1 MFSCSTFFCLSVYLL
16 CVFFTLKI
24 LLKGASGDE
33 LKKVKHVVQYGV
45 FAAYHL
51 ALETCFLADE
61 GASPLE
67 FPLKSPITVALPDKP
82 SSIVKSISTI
92 PGFSSVTGK
101 EQQGAESIKE
111 VPKSNDGNKPE
122 RTPSSCSGSVERSLL
137 GDSIHMHE
145 ISSDVAQPAQDM
157 PSSHCNSF
165 LPNTASKKDDKKC
178 PKESFQYRQD
188 EGRKTMLNNDLI
200 SDSFGTFEPSGKDG
214 NNHIKA
220 VALASN
226 QGADPELPIVK
237 HDNNNDDDDDMI
249 HLKEDFPPSTS
260 DHQSILVFLST
271 RCVWKGTVCERSR
284 LVRIKYYGSS
294 DKPLGR
300 FLRDQLFDQVF
311 VLSNYF
317 LFK

>member
-1 MFSCSTFFCLSVYLL
+1 MFIHCVYFL
-16 CVFFTLKI
+16 CFTLKI

-51 ALETCFLADE
+51 ALETSFLADE

-92 PGFSSVTGK
+92 PGFSAVTDRGH
-101 EQQGAESIKE
+101 QGAGTIKE
-111 VPKSNDGNKPE
+111 IPKSNDGNNTE
-122 RTPSSCSGSVERSLL
+122 RTPSSCSVSTERSLV
-137 GDSIHMHE
+137 GDSVNMHD
-145 ISSDVAQPAQDM
+145 ISRDITQPAQDM

-165 LPNTASKKDDKKC
+165 LLNTASEKDDKEC
-178 PKESFQYRQD
+178 FKESFQYKQD
-188 EGRKTMLNNDLI
+188 EGRKTMLNDDLI
-200 SDSFGTFEPSGKDG
+200 SDSFSTFELSGEDG

-220 VALASN
+220 ISLASN
-226 QGADPELPIVK
+226 QGADPESPIVK
-237 HDNNNDDDDDMI
+237 HDKNTNDDDSMI
-249 HLKEDFPPSTS
+249 HSKEDFPPSTS

-271 RCVWKGTVCERSR
+271 RCVWKGTVCERSH

-300 FLRDQLFDQVF
+300 FLRDKLFDQVF
-311 VLSNYF
+311 VLPNYF
-317 LFK
+317 LNKFYH